1 MLNIDVTKNNYKME
15 EINDLLDNIRTE
27 TQKCLDEQ
35 YSKYG
40 KEFVDLIMEKRL
52 EMLMTGGCCI
62 DVNQVK
68 NILNYEC
75 NE

>member
-1 MLNIDVTKNNYKME
+1 ME

-27 TQKCLDEQ
+27 TQKCLDVQ
-35 YSKYG
+35 YSKHG
-40 KEFVDLIMEKRL
+40 KEFVDLIMKIRL